1 MIPGANVL
9 SGLMVA
15 WLLAGSGTIAAQ
27 VTTPYAGQEQRA
39 IKALAPEE
47 VDGYL
52 AGRGL
57 GLAKA
62 AELKG
67 YPGPMHVLELELADR
82 LQLSSQQRVATLVI
96 FARMQVKAR
105 ELGERLVTEELA
117 LDRAFRDRT
126 INANE
131 LTQRLA
137 AIGKL
142 HAEVR
147 GAHLEAHLAQTD
159 VLSPLQVQRYASLR
173 GYGEGGHPHVH
184 KH

>member
-62 AELKG
+62 AELNG
-67 YPGPMHVLELELADR
+67 YPGPMHVLELADR
-82 LQLSSQQRVATLVI
+82 LQLSSQQRVATQAI

-105 ELGERLVTEELA
+105 ELGERLVAEELA
-117 LDRAFRDRT
+117 LDRAFRDRN

-173 GYGEGGHPHVH
+173 GYGEGEHPHVH